1 MAGKGMRDIKRKIR
15 SINSIKQITNAMELV
30 SAAKLKRAQD
40 RLNATRPYFET
51 IMNTVNDILKEAKNI
66 THEYLKE
73 REVKKTLYILVTA
86 DRGLSGGYNINAI
99 KKALDDIEDKDK
111 AVFITIGSKARDY
124 LKKRNYEIAESY
136 INISEKPQYRD
147 AKEIA
152 NKALMMYRDGVVD
165 EIKFVYTKFKSTV
178 SQEPQLIKL
187 LPLSKGQG
195 QDISEEFKYVE
206 YEPSA
211 EVVLDYLIPKYLE
224 GSIYGGL
231 VESAT
236 SQQAATRMAMENATD
251 NAEEMIDD
259 LILKFNQARQA
270 AITQEISEI
279 VGGAEA
285 LK

>member
-111 AVFITIGSKARDY
+111 AVFITIGSKARYY
-124 LKKRNYEIAESY
+124 LKKRN
-136 INISEKPQYRD
+136 
-147 AKEIA
+147 
-152 NKALMMYRDGVVD
+152 
-165 EIKFVYTKFKSTV
+165 
-178 SQEPQLIKL
+178 
-187 LPLSKGQG
+187 
-195 QDISEEFKYVE
+195 
-206 YEPSA
+206 
-211 EVVLDYLIPKYLE
+211 
-224 GSIYGGL
+224 
-231 VESAT
+231 
-236 SQQAATRMAMENATD
+236 
-251 NAEEMIDD
+251 
-259 LILKFNQARQA
+259 
-270 AITQEISEI
+270 
-279 VGGAEA
+279 
-285 LK
+285 